1 MFRKKKKKEKEKKGA
16 RGRVLTVKNKVNESN
31 DQDDEDLHLM
41 LKATRVPYKYPTLSL
56 HSLTPLWTKK
66 KKTQK
71 SKLPERDSAAI
82 ALRESR
88 CKMANAN
95 TNNTEAEHVSID
107 SEAAH
112 VISAV
117 EECHDD
123 DDVGAL
129 HDVVQG
135 LPSHAVKDL
144 LSVGVRVLS
153 SNLGFLNYAQTLSK
167 FSFSSKYRIRVVI
180 WQWNIENVAY
190 CLSNF
195 IFLSISCCLSS
206 NLIIFSLFF
215 FFFLQW
221 YIILFSFH
229 VVFQGLMSFYTL

>member
-1 MFRKKKKKEKEKKGA
+1 
-16 RGRVLTVKNKVNESN
+16 
-31 DQDDEDLHLM
+31 
-41 LKATRVPYKYPTLSL
+41 
-56 HSLTPLWTKK
+56 
-66 KKTQK
+66 
-71 SKLPERDSAAI
+71 
-82 ALRESR
+82 
-88 CKMANAN
+88 MANAN

-167 FSFSSKYRIRVVI
+167 FSCSSKYRIRVVI
-180 WQWNIENVAY
+180 WQRNIENVAY
-190 CLSNF
+190 CFSNF

-215 FFFLQW
+215 FFFFTVIHNSLFISCCISGPHVILH
-221 YIILFSFH
+221 IIMLF
-229 VVFQGLMSFYTL
+229 LL